1 MFAEKYNQINR
12 KEYLENAELII
23 KTLDVKNDKID
34 KLKEKITLIVNKVN
48 DLTDRNTT
56 IKMDQDEYRKKYKK
70 LAAEYNKLKDEL
82 DRLKLEDKNK

>member
-1 MFAEKYNQINR
+1 M
-12 KEYLENAELII
+12 
-23 KTLDVKNDKID
+23 
-34 KLKEKITLIVNKVN
+34 IVNKVN

-70 LAAEYNKLKDEL
+70 LAEEYNKLKDEL

>member
-1 MFAEKYNQINR
+1 MFAEEYNQINR
-12 KEYLENAELII
+12 QEYVGNAELII

-56 IKMDQDEYRKKYKK
+56 IKMSIE
-70 LAAEYNKLKDEL
+70 
-82 DRLKLEDKNK
+82 KNTRN

>member
-1 MFAEKYNQINR
+1 MFAEEYNQINR
-12 KEYLENAELII
+12 QEYLGNAELII

-56 IKMDQDEYRKKYKK
+56 IKMSIE
-70 LAAEYNKLKDEL
+70 
-82 DRLKLEDKNK
+82 KNTRN